1 MPTAAQAASGHY
13 GGGRAVTGGP
23 TAAPHASV
31 MPGQALPSTPVP
43 FVPRRRDG
51 PAPAINPNPSVVG
64 GKRKYDESSAG
75 VGMLG
80 MARVRTLLLLHYSYC
95 AHTTPTART
104 HVRTAITAQTLLLRV
119 HPGACAVRRACAM
132 HRRACAICCAIMV
145 RAPCRTARAP
155 RCCVRSWRGSGRC
168 VA

>member
-1 MPTAAQAASGHY
+1 MPGSNAVPTAAQAASGHY
-13 GGGRAVTGGP
+13 GGGRAVTGGA

-80 MARVRTLLLLHYSYC
+80 MARVRARYSTC
-95 AHTTPTART
+95 ARARSHCYYRGNTATARPWS
-104 HVRTAITAQTLLLRV
+104 V
-119 HPGACAVRRACAM
+119 CRA
-132 HRRACAICCAIMV
+132 
-145 RAPCRTARAP
+145 
-155 RCCVRSWRGSGRC
+155 
-168 VA
+168 